1 MINLEKNKLEK
12 CQSPPFKKTCPWTI
26 LPSPFFNFS
35 DSPPPGEVSKIYW
48 WCQNYAPI
56 NHIIF

>member
-1 MINLEKNKLEK
+1 MGYL
-12 CQSPPFKKTCPWTI
+12 FRKTYPWTI

-35 DSPPPGEVSKIYW
+35 DSLPSGGGNQNLLPPPLKGVGEGGP
-48 WCQNYAPI
+48 NYALI